1 MKTKDIVNIAMFAT
15 LLSVCAWIYI
25 PMTIPFTMQTFAV
38 FLAMFVLGGK
48 KGTIVII
55 IYLFLGLIGMPVF
68 SGGTAGP
75 GVIFGATGGYLFGW
89 LAIGLIEWAI
99 EHLSERTADKVSNN
113 ASRHNKWIQ
122 LITMCSGLLVCYA
135 IGTIWYVS
143 VYAKGEVMA
152 GVFTA
157 LSICVFPYIIPD
169 LIKMALAYTI
179 SKRIKKYISNV

>member
-1 MKTKDIVNIAMFAT
+1 MKTNDIVNIAMFAT

-55 IYLFLGLIGMPVF
+55 IYLFLGMIGMPVF

-89 LAIGLIEWAI
+89 LAIGLVEWAI
-99 EHLSERTADKVSNN
+99 EHMTDRFA
-113 ASRHNKWIQ
+113 NKWIQ
-122 LITMCSGLLVCYA
+122 VITMCTGLFACYA
-135 IGTIWYVS
+135 IGTFWYVS
-143 VYAKGEVMA
+143 IYAKGEAMA

-179 SKRIKKYISNV
+179 SKRIKKYIANV

>member
-1 MKTKDIVNIAMFAT
+1 MKTNDIVNIAMFAT

-68 SGGTAGP
+68 SGGAAGP

-89 LAIGLIEWAI
+89 LAIGLIEWAT
-99 EHLSERTADKVSNN
+99 EGLSERTTDK
-113 ASRHNKWIQ
+113 ASSHNKWIQ
-122 LITMCSGLLVCYA
+122 VTTMCSGLLACYA

-152 GVFTA
+152 GMFTA

-179 SKRIKKYISNV
+179 SKRIKKYIANV